1 MKSGKPKN
9 QVVVSLISTFLG
21 WTSEVT
27 KEEGWKEEV
36 RKVIF
41 SAEMTFL
48 DAEWIY
54 KLWIDCTMVSKPNIE
69 C

>member
-21 WTSEVT
+21 WTSKVT

-36 RKVIF
+36 RKVSF
-41 SAEMTFL
+41 SGEMTIVVV
-48 DAEWIY
+48 EWIC
-54 KLWIDCTMVSKPNIE
+54 KLQNKCKNGF
-69 C
+69 